1 MREADLRA
9 WMQAALEARGVSVD
23 PESLPVQQLQA
34 VLRRLEALDGVDL
47 SGEEPGPLRWDGL

>member
-1 MREADLRA
+1 
-9 WMQAALEARGVSVD
+9 MQAALEARGVSVD